1 MLAIANGA
9 FKSGSSWLFKIL
21 CCITQFPPPPKA
33 YLNLEWKNPS
43 LHPNQLAKF
52 LASEDF
58 STQNYLCK
66 NHFGNSRER
75 NLLLSYPN
83 VFVFN
88 IKRDLRDVV
97 VSAYYH
103 DCRVQGFE
111 GSFEDYYWVWGRLHA
126 HKVRKYHS
134 VWDVSS
140 PQVYVSSY
148 ERLKQD
154 FTLEVNEIANFL
166 GFNLSIHQLE
176 EIQFRTSFE
185 RFKQGEKSTQ
195 TIQKSDETA
204 FIRKG
209 IVGDW
214 KNHFNTQMLDD
225 ITAIEQ
231 NGLALPTRAWIHLS
245 KRLKKT
251 VNF

>member
-166 GFNLSIHQLE
+166 GSISLKKFNFALLLSALNREKNQLKQFKKATKQPSFAKELLAIGRTTLILKCLMTLQPLSRMDWHCQLE
-176 EIQFRTSFE
+176 PGFT
-185 RFKQGEKSTQ
+185 
-195 TIQKSDETA
+195 
-204 FIRKG
+204 
-209 IVGDW
+209 
-214 KNHFNTQMLDD
+214 
-225 ITAIEQ
+225 
-231 NGLALPTRAWIHLS
+231 
-245 KRLKKT
+245 
-251 VNF
+251 

>member
-21 CCITQFPPPPKA
+21 CCITQFPPPPKP

-43 LHPNQLAKF
+43 IHPNQLASF
-52 LASEDF
+52 LDSEDF
-58 STQNYLCK
+58 SKQNYLCK
-66 NHFGNSRER
+66 NHFGRRRER
-75 NLLLSYPN
+75 NLLLSYPH
-83 VFVFN
+83 VSVFN

-103 DCRVQGFE
+103 DCRVEGFE
-111 GSFEDYYWVWGRLHA
+111 GSFEDYYWFLGRLHA
-126 HKVRKYHS
+126 HKVRKYHAI
-134 VWDVSS
+134 WDISS

-154 FTLEVNEIANFL
+154 FISEVNEIANFL
-166 GFNLSIHQLE
+166 RFNLSTHQLE

-195 TIQKSDETA
+195 TIQRTDETA

-214 KNHFNTQMLDD
+214 KNHFNAQMLDD

-245 KRLKKT
+245 KRLKKIAD
-251 VNF
+251 F